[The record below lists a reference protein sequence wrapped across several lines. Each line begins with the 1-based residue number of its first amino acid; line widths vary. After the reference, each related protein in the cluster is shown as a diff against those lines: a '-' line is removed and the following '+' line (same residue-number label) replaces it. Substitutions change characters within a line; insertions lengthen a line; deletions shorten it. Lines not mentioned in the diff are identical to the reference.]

1 MKYFSLKA
9 FDGTIVRVEES
20 KVKTF
25 MAQQEKIKKML
36 SEGKSLEEIKMI
48 TNKGMLF
55 KKQLYSFMNM
65 IEFNYSR

>member
-25 MAQQEKIKKML
+25 MAQQEKIKKMI
-36 SEGKSLEEIKMI
+36 SEGKSLEEIKEI
-48 TNKGMLF
+48 LKNDNK
-55 KKQLYSFMNM
+55 
-65 IEFNYSR
+65 